1 MAFSSGHGIDLDLHK
16 VPRVGDVS
24 RNDFVLFSESNSRF
38 LVEVTENSRADFEA
52 LMKDAVCAE
61 VGRVT
66 KEGVMSVA
74 GLDGKQAIRADLEE
88 LRRRWKSTL
97 GA

>member
-1 MAFSSGHGIDLDLHK
+1 M
-16 VPRVGDVS
+16 R
-24 RNDFVLFSESNSRF
+24 
-38 LVEVTENSRADFEA
+38 
-52 LMKDAVCAE
+52 DAVCAE
-61 VGRVT
+61 VGEV
-66 KEGVMSVA
+66 KKDAVLSVA

>member
-1 MAFSSGHGIDLDLHK
+1 MAFSSGHGIELDLSK
-16 VPRVGDVS
+16 VPRTKEVS

-38 LVEVTENSRADFEA
+38 LVEVTEKRRENFET
-52 LMKDAVCAE
+52 LMKGAICAE
-61 VGRVT
+61 VGRV
-66 KEGVMSVA
+66 KKDGILSVT
-74 GLDGKQAIRADLEE
+74 GLDGKQAISADLEE